1 MLSGSLGP
9 RCRPQQL
16 AKMEV
21 AVRGERPHVE
31 LVGQGQRF
39 AVVRLCSFDI
49 APITARS
56 DFAEQAETPGL
67 VASFLVTLCQGQG
80 LESMT
85 RRFVEA
91 PLDQAG
97 FAEPRQLHRAT
108 HAHGA
113 HGRRRSHDFLEKA
126 AALLRASSEC
136 HRVSKTPEHG
146 PGLKLPGVD
155 NSPRPLNESDACA
168 VLTPA

>member
-1 MLSGSLGP
+1 MLSGFLGP

-16 AKMEV
+16 ACMEG
-21 AVRGERPHVE
+21 AVRGVRTHVE
-31 LVGQGQRF
+31 LVGKGKRF
-39 AVVRLCSFDI
+39 AVVRLCAFDT

-67 VASFLVTLCQGQG
+67 VASLLMALCQGQG
-80 LESMT
+80 LESVA
-85 RRFVEA
+85 RRIVEA

-126 AALLRASSEC
+126 SALLRASREGQ
-136 HRVSKTPEHG
+136 RVSETPEQG
-146 PGLKLPGVD
+146 PALKLPGGD
-155 NSPRPLNESDACA
+155 HGSPSLKLFDGCV
-168 VLTPA
+168 VLAPA